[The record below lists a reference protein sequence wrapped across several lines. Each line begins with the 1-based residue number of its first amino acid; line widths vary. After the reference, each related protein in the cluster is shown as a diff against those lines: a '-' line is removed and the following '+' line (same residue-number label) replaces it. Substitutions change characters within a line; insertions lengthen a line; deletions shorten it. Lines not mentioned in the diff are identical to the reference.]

1 MAQGI
6 LLYIDPG
13 TGSMLFTILLGVMGT
28 SVFFI
33 RKLIM
38 KIKFRISGG
47 KIKDTSNEKLS
58 YVIFSDSKQ
67 YWRIFKPICDEFER
81 RGVDV
86 SYWTAS
92 ADDPALIE
100 EYHHV
105 KCEFIGAGNR
115 AYAKLNNMSADICLS
130 STPGLQVY
138 QWKRS
143 KNVRYYV
150 HILHEA
156 GGTLQYRMFG
166 LDAFDAVLLSGEF
179 QIDEIRA
186 IEKMRGLKPKDLI
199 VVGCPYM
206 DELKKKV
213 EASDKTINNKRT
225 VLLAPTWGSSA
236 ILSVYGEKILDALV
250 QTGYRIEVRP
260 HPQSVVSEK
269 SLLERLMQNYP
280 ETDDLIWNFD
290 NDNFDS
296 LYRADIL
303 ITEYSGIV
311 FDYTMVFDKPII
323 YTKYEFDRAPYDSA
337 WIDGKTWRDEI
348 LPELGRPLEADQFK
362 DFKAVIDG
370 VIKSDLYAKGRER
383 ARKEA
388 WMYMGHGAEMTVSY
402 LIEKSK
408 DVQSQ

>member
-1 MAQGI
+1 MAHGI

-13 TGSMLFTILLGVMGT
+13 TGSMLFTILLGFIGT
-28 SVFFI
+28 SIFFI

-38 KIKFRISGG
+38 KIKFCVSGG
-47 KIKDTSNEKLS
+47 RIRNATTEDLT
-58 YVIFSDSKQ
+58 YVIFSDNKQ
-67 YWRIFKPICDEFER
+67 YWRVFKPICDEFER

-92 ADDPALIE
+92 SDDPALIE

-105 KCEFIGAGNR
+105 KCEFIGTGNR
-115 AYAKLNNMSADICLS
+115 AYAKLNNMSAVMCLS

-179 QIDEIRA
+179 QIEEIRT
-186 IEKMRGLKPKDLI
+186 IERMRGLKPKDLM

-206 DELKKKV
+206 DELKKRV
-213 EASDKTINNKRT
+213 EASDKTVNSKRT
-225 VLLAPTWGSSA
+225 VLLAPTWGASA
-236 ILSVYGEKILDALV
+236 ILSIYGERIIEALI
-250 QTGYRIEVRP
+250 QTGYMIVIRP
-260 HPQSVVSEK
+260 HPQSIISEK
-269 SLLERLMQNYP
+269 NLLEDLIEKYP

-290 NDNFDS
+290 NDNFDA
-296 LYRADIL
+296 LNGADIL

-323 YTKYEFDRAPYDSA
+323 YTKYDFDRSPYDSA
-337 WIDGKTWRDEI
+337 WVDGLTWRDEI
-348 LPELGRPLEADQFK
+348 LPELGLSLKEEQFSN
-362 DFKAVIDG
+362 FKSVIDN
-370 VIKSDLYAKGRER
+370 VIDNDLYVKGRER

-388 WMYMGHGAEMTVSY
+388 WMHTGHGAEMTVSY
-402 LIEKSK
+402 LLEKSK
-408 DVQSQ
+408 TLCN